1 MTMTTP
7 TMELHLPV
15 ESVDEVS
22 AAIESARL
30 HIEAFYAADRATLID
45 SFSSEEL
52 IAWDGS
58 AEIALVL
65 DVDGLDVPDEIDCD
79 MAA

>member
-1 MTMTTP
+1 MTTP
-7 TMELHLPV
+7 AMEVHLPV

-22 AAIESARL
+22 VEIERARL
-30 HIEAFYAADRATLID
+30 HIEAFYATDRATLID
-45 SFSSEEL
+45 SFSSEDL

-58 AEIALVL
+58 SEMALVL
-65 DVDGLDVPDEIDCD
+65 DVDGIDVPDELDCD